1 MGRKGILG
9 RRASRSKGTDDGA
22 DVLRLPQVTRLC
34 WTKGTDRQAA
44 GTKAGKTQLSPPV
57 ERGSEVHVLPASHR
71 RCEDGPTR
79 YRVAVR
85 EVPAGTWDSECS

>member
-9 RRASRSKGTDDGA
+9 RGASRSKGTDDGA

-34 WTKGTDRQAA
+34 WAKGTDRQAA
-44 GTKAGKTQLSPPV
+44 GTEAGKTQLSLPV
-57 ERGSEVHVLPASHR
+57 ERWSEVHVLPASHR

-79 YRVAVR
+79 YRAALR
-85 EVPAGTWDSECS
+85 EVPAGTWGQ